1 MIRLPFTTKKGV
13 GKMDRDK
20 QWRLNDLV
28 NAWRHS
34 QSEVQSGRCC
44 SIVGALGRREI
55 LSQAR
60 EEDLEQE
67 LKKIIF
73 KGAHQ

>member
-1 MIRLPFTTKKGV
+1 MNK
-13 GKMDRDK
+13 DK

-28 NAWRHS
+28 NAWRHN

-44 SIVGALGRREI
+44 SIVGWRGRREI
-55 LSQAR
+55 LAQAR
-60 EEDLEQE
+60 EEDLEPQ

-73 KGAHQ
+73 KETHNR